1 MLPPP
6 GWMATIE
13 RTRSLS
19 HITNQPG
26 TKIELILG
34 QGIILL
40 LTNDPRSLTLIINQ
54 PAMINELIL
63 GQRKILSTTKQ

>member
-26 TKIELILG
+26 TKNELILG
-34 QGIILL
+34 KGIIQL
-40 LTNDPRSLTLIINQ
+40 LTNDPRSLTLITNQ
-54 PAMINELIL
+54 PATINELIL
-63 GQRKILSTTKQ
+63 GQRKI